1 MNVLKINTSPIF
13 EIVPR
18 YNLDTTK
25 VLKID
30 LVKESNQTTQTIL
43 TTSVVLLQNENY
55 LIALASSPTGIA
67 NDKFS
72 YILSENIS
80 GKVVSF
86 GKLMIVDENEIV
98 QDFSKK
104 SVNKFYK

>member
-1 MNVLKINTSPIF
+1 MDILKINTSPAF

-25 VLKID
+25 SLKID

-43 TTSVVLLQNENY
+43 TTSVVLLANENY
-55 LIALASSPTGIA
+55 LITLASFPLGTA

-72 YILSENIS
+72 YILSENVS

-86 GKLMIVDENEIV
+86 GKLMIVSEDEIV
-98 QDFSKK
+98 QDYSKK
-104 SVNKFYK
+104 PVNKFYK

>member
-1 MNVLKINTSPIF
+1 MNVLKLNTTPAF
-13 EIVPR
+13 EVVPR
-18 YNLDTTK
+18 YNLDTNQ

-55 LIALASSPTGIA
+55 LITLASFPTGIA

-80 GKVVSF
+80 GTVVSF

-98 QDFSKK
+98 QDYSKK